1 MLAWHY
7 PRMSFQLTTEKDVER
22 LRQAALLLEAE
33 NRRLVAR
40 VVELTRKLM
49 SAQGKDAE
57 ELQLR
62 LQELERQLAQRTG
75 ELFGRSSEKRPQ
87 REQDEG
93 NKPEPPTH
101 GHGPRA
107 QPTLPTLEVEHT
119 LEEPDKQCPKCGGA
133 LAQMKGCYEEA
144 EEVDVVERR

>member
-1 MLAWHY
+1 
-7 PRMSFQLTTEKDVER
+7 MSLQLEAEKDVER

-49 SAQGKDAE
+49 SAQGQDAE

-62 LQELERQLAQRTG
+62 LREVERQLAQRTA
-75 ELFGRSSEKRPQ
+75 ELFGRSSEKRP
-87 REQDEG
+87 RPRQDEEE
-93 NKPEPPTH
+93 KDEQAAPVR

-107 QPTLPTLEVEHT
+107 QPTLPLLVLPRRLVDGDLDRLVDGHQRGRTGAHHT
-119 LEEPDKQCPKCGGA
+119 
-133 LAQMKGCYEEA
+133 
-144 EEVDVVERR
+144 R